1 MEVYSIVFPNKDIDF
16 IIIILSKIYK
26 VHKKD
31 KQNILLTGSIRTRE
45 KI

>member
-1 MEVYSIVFPNKDIDF
+1 MEVYSIVFPNKDIDL

-26 VHKKD
+26 VHKND